1 MTRNSKFKVT
11 PVSAAVSAALLI
23 GSAETTVA
31 QEVLEEIVVTGIR
44 ASYRNSMN
52 IKRDSTGV
60 VDAITAEDIGK
71 FPDTNLAESLQ
82 RIPGVSID
90 RQNGEGSQVTVRGFG
105 PGFNLITLNGRTMPT
120 AEVSITG
127 ARDNFTGGQG
137 RSFDFSN
144 IASEGIS
151 GLEVYKTGQA
161 LLPSGGIGA
170 TINIQ
175 THRPLDLPG
184 TQATLGVKGIAD
196 SSVSDGD
203 DVTPELSGVFSWNND
218 EETFGIGLFGG
229 YSKRDSGAAIGQTN
243 DWVVR
248 RAEDFFS
255 DTSLVR
261 AGGDPNNYTNPPA
274 DGELFAIPQDS
285 RYDFSDLS
293 RERINGQL
301 VMQFRPMDALLL
313 TADYTF
319 AQNESEEQRLE
330 QTNWF
335 ATPFDQIVFDGEG
348 PVSAATFMQENNDG
362 TKDMGFEQTYRGTRD
377 KFDSFGFNAEWEV
390 NDTGAI
396 RFDAHVSS
404 AESVPD
410 NPLGHTATFVTFA
423 APVIQQHQVDFSG
436 GFPVQQFGIDD
447 SVKGNDDGVLNVQ
460 DLGSQVSRTSSQW
473 QTMDVNE
480 FDLRYTMGSEENR
493 LDFGVNFRDT
503 EVYVR
508 ARDTYQ
514 DLGTWGVSNPND
526 IEQFAPG
533 VVEEFCLACEYNDFP
548 VGEAETAF
556 RGDATMLY
564 SLLTPV
570 YEGLGNPVTVNDTIN
585 TVEED
590 IIALYAQFQMESE
603 FFGRPMRV
611 NGGLRYE
618 QTDVTSNALQ
628 SVPNNIL
635 WTADNDFL
643 IQFSPDLAPV
653 GPAEGDYNHI
663 LPNIDVRVD
672 VTDNIVA
679 RASYSQTIGRVPYAD
694 LFASTTAGAPNRP
707 TVLGGQTGGDS
718 GNPNLLPLESQNF
731 DVSVEW
737 YYIDASYV
745 SIGFFDKTVRNF
757 LGEGVFNR
765 PLFDLRDPTAGVPG
779 SRSGDALG
787 VIDDL
792 GIDRSEANLFTLV
805 ALIDANGGDVA
816 AARTEFE
823 GNLVNGALPQSYV
836 DQILGLYDISGDAN
850 DPLMD
855 FRVAQPINDREG
867 NIHGW
872 EIAVQHF
879 FGESGIGV
887 AANYTSVD
895 GDVKADIGSD
905 PNENQFALVGLSD
918 TANLSLIYE
927 NYGISARVAYN
938 WRDAFLNE
946 TNVGGSRSAQ
956 FTDEHGQID
965 ASIAYDVNDNFQ
977 LLFEGINL
985 NSEDHRQYRR
995 KPVMV
1000 SWAYELEPRYT
1011 FGLRYRFQ

>member
-1 MTRNSKFKVT
+1 MARKSKFKLN
-11 PVSAAVSAALLI
+11 PISAAVSAALLI

-44 ASYRNSMN
+44 ASFRNSMN
-52 IKRDSTGV
+52 IKRDSVGV
-60 VDAITAEDIGK
+60 VDAITSEDIGK

-82 RIPGVSID
+82 RISGVSID

-105 PGFNLITLNGRTMPT
+105 PGFNLITLNGRTLPT

-151 GLEVYKTGQA
+151 GLEVYKTGQS

-184 TQATLGVKGIAD
+184 THATFGVKGVAD
-196 SSVSDGD
+196 SSVSEGD
-203 DVTPELSGVFSWNND
+203 DITPELSGLFSWNND
-218 EETFGIGLFGG
+218 EETIGVGLFGG

-248 RAEDFFS
+248 RAADFFS

-261 AGGDPNNYTNPPA
+261 AGGDPSNYTNAPA

-285 RYDFSDLS
+285 RYDFSDLT
-293 RERINGQL
+293 RERLNGQL
-301 VMQFRPMDALLL
+301 VVQFRPMDALML
-313 TADYTF
+313 TADYTY
-319 AQNESEEQRLE
+319 ARSDSEEQRLE

-335 ATPFDQIVFDGEG
+335 ATPFDQIVFDGTG
-348 PVSAATFMQENNDG
+348 PFSAAQFMQENNDG
-362 TKDMGFEQTYRGTRD
+362 TKDMGFEQTYRATSD
-377 KFDSFGFNAEWEV
+377 EIDSFGFNAVWDV
-390 NDTGAI
+390 NDNSSL

-423 APVIQQHQVDFSG
+423 APVIQQHQVDFSS
-436 GFPVQQFGIDD
+436 GFPVQQFGIND
-447 SVKGNDDGVLNVQ
+447 SAKGNADGVLNVQ
-460 DLGSQVSRTSSQW
+460 DLGSQVSRSSSQW

-480 FDLRYTMGSEENR
+480 FDLRYTMGSEDNR

-503 EVYVR
+503 EVFVK
-508 ARDTYQ
+508 ARTTQQ
-514 DLGTWGVSNPND
+514 DLGTWGVANARD

-533 VVEEFCLACEYNDFP
+533 VVEEFCLACEFDDFP
-548 VGEAETAF
+548 VGEAQTAF
-556 RGDATMLY
+556 KADATQLY
-564 SLLTPV
+564 SILTPI
-570 YEGLGNPVTVNDTIN
+570 YANAGNGVTVNDTEN

-590 IIALYAQFQMESE
+590 ILAFYAQFQMESE
-603 FFGRPMRV
+603 FLGLPMRV
-611 NGGLRYE
+611 NAGLRYE

-628 SVPNNIL
+628 SVPTQIV
-635 WTADNDFL
+635 WTADNDFV
-643 IQFSPDLAPV
+643 IQFSPNLEPV
-653 GPAEGDYNHI
+653 GPAKGDYNHL
-663 LPNIDVRVD
+663 LPNIDVRLD
-672 VTDNIVA
+672 VTNDVVA
-679 RASYSQTIGRVPYAD
+679 RLSYSQTIGRVPYGD
-694 LFASTTAGAPNRP
+694 LFAVTEAGAPNRP
-707 TVLGGQTGGDS
+707 TVLGGQTGGDARDPS
-718 GNPNLLPLESQNF
+718 LLPLESENF
-731 DVSVEW
+731 DISVEW
-737 YYIDASYV
+737 YYSDASYV
-745 SIGFFDKTVRNF
+745 SVGFFDKTVQNF
-757 LGEGVFNR
+757 LGTGVFNQ
-765 PLFDLRDPTAGVPG
+765 PLFDLRDPTAGAPG
-779 SRSGDALG
+779 SRSGDALV

-805 ALIDANGGDVA
+805 ALIDDNGGDVA
-816 AARTEFE
+816 AARAEFE
-823 GNLVNGALPQSYV
+823 SNLVNGALPQTYV
-836 DQILGLYDISGDAN
+836 DAILGQFDVVGDAN
-850 DPLMD
+850 DPLME
-855 FRVAQPINDREG
+855 FRVTQPINDQEG

-872 EIAVQHF
+872 EISWQHF
-879 FGESGIGV
+879 FSDSGFGL
-887 AANYTSVD
+887 AANYTYVD
-895 GDVKADIGSD
+895 GDVEADIASD

-918 TANLSLIYE
+918 TANFSVIYE
-927 NYGISARVAYN
+927 KYGVSARVAYN

-946 TNVGGSRSAQ
+946 TNVGGSRSPQ

-965 ASIAYDVNDNFQ
+965 ASISYAINDNLQ

-995 KPVMV
+995 KEMMV

-1011 FGLRYRFQ
+1011 FGARYRFQ